1 MDTVIFVLICF
12 REYALAKHCI
22 NEKVMANC
30 EICSSLV
37 RDHYNPFCANKIDPL
52 MVTNGT
58 DFFFLIMSSVCL
70 SLHPSVWLS
79 VCLSVCLPVIACLS
93 ANLINFLPVSCWL
106 FFCLPV
112 FHNLSVWLSVGLC
125 LFLCLST
132 CHSLSFCLTLRRFL
146 SVYLSVCFF
155 VCLPVIVELTVSLSV
170 GLCQLSV
177 CRSIWRPLAMSL
189 IWKKEAWFQLTISI
203 IVKFFDRMSGFSEAP
218 SVFLFLSIQN
228 SVRLR
233 ENFFEELYG
242 KRQNWLRVCS

>member
-12 REYALAKHCI
+12 QGICFGKALYKWKSYGKLWDMQLA
-22 NEKVMANC
+22 C
-30 EICSSLV
+30 ERSLQSV
-37 RDHYNPFCANKIDPL
+37 LRKQKRS
-52 MVTNGT
+52 TNGHEWYWL
-58 DFFFLIMSSVCL
+58 FFSDHVFCL
-70 SLHPSVWLS
+70 SISPSLCLI

-132 CHSLSFCLTLRRFL
+132 CHSLSFCLTPRRFL

-177 CRSIWRPLAMSL
+177 CRSIWRPLTMSL